1 MQSMKKG
8 IKKAHPRA
16 TKLTDEPNHKRPIHG
31 FCYTHFNMDKNKNT
45 KLHLTVD
52 DVNYINTYFN
62 EPILDIVNGKVRFV
76 SEEAQNKMKTKAIEM
91 GHWK

>member
-1 MQSMKKG
+1 MKKG

-31 FCYTHFNMDKNKNT
+31 FCYTHFNMDKDKNT
-45 KLHLTVD
+45 KLHLTVE

-62 EPILDIVNGKVRFV
+62 EPILDIVDGKVRFV
-76 SEEAQNKMKTKAIEM
+76 SEEAQNKMKIKAIEM

>member
-1 MQSMKKG
+1 MKKG